1 MAIVKIEVQDSTGE
15 IYYPHSSS
23 DVVKH
28 GTNSTVAKELA
39 KTVTFSYGIPR
50 EYPMIATDGS
60 DWIQVPKGGIVPPK
74 SEEAYVGIPGRP
86 FYDIHS
92 QFLNAKHIG
101 GNNNNRRWDIIP
113 VVGDDGVMEIG
124 RIIDFHDKKA
134 SISDYTYRLQNEG
147 SVLFYS
153 GTISQMSDREVKEN
167 IEYLEDKYLK
177 TKMKRESFSDFIRNF
192 KFATY
197 NYKGAEETNFGFIAQ
212 DIEYSDIG
220 KYMLREFT
228 IYNFNPETG
237 EKLDERE
244 CLAFDVT
251 AYTSVV
257 AKALQEEIKLRD
269 KQIESLEEKIKLL
282 EKKIDMLVA

>member
-1 MAIVKIEVQDSTGE
+1 MAINKIEIQNSTGD

-39 KTVTFSYGIPR
+39 KTVTFLYENPK
-50 EYPMIATDGS
+50 EYPMIVTDGN

-74 SEEAYVGIPGRP
+74 SEEAYVGIPARP

-101 GNNNNRRWDIIP
+101 GNSNNRRWDIIP
-113 VVGDDGVMEIG
+113 VVGEDGVMEVG
-124 RIIDFHDKKA
+124 KFIDFHNQKA
-134 SISDYTYRLQNEG
+134 STSDYTYRLQNDG
-147 SVLFYS
+147 STLLCS
-153 GTISQMSDREVKEN
+153 GTLSQMSDREVKEN

-177 TKMKRESFSDFIRNF
+177 TKMKRESFIDFIKNF

-197 NYKGAEETNFGFIAQ
+197 NYKGAKETNFGFIAQ
-212 DIEYSDIG
+212 DIEDSDVGRYIL
-220 KYMLREFT
+220 KECT
-228 IYNFNPETG
+228 IYNFDSETG
-237 EKLDERE
+237 EKLEEKE

-257 AKALQEEIKLRD
+257 AKALQEESK
-269 KQIESLEEKIKLL
+269 
-282 EKKIDMLVA
+282 